1 VSRDCDK
8 NTGIPVLVK
17 ERDAQLRLARITL
30 HFLLLACLAVATQ
43 RPAHA
48 ETFHRIVSL
57 NVCAD
62 QYLLA
67 LADPSQIAALTI
79 FAQDRSISFLAD
91 KAGAFMTVPSAAEAI
106 IKLDP
111 DLIIGSR
118 FRDTDTKAMLRR
130 LGYKV
135 VEIKRAN
142 SAPEMIE
149 QTRRVGKLLGKPERA
164 RELIG
169 EIEKAASAPPLRGD
183 APSALVYQ
191 RRGYVS
197 GSKSI
202 ISHVM
207 RYAGLRNEAEKL
219 GRSSISRISLEEL
232 AVARP
237 DFLIL
242 DTEAL
247 GKGDIG
253 SEVLH
258 HPVLDRLFRKEQ
270 VIRMPSSLTVCGGPS
285 FPAAVDFLRHAVS
298 RIRTKGG

>member
-1 VSRDCDK
+1 MRL
-8 NTGIPVLVK
+8 NRFTFHVL
-17 ERDAQLRLARITL
+17 
-30 HFLLLACLAVATQ
+30 FLACLTTVTQ
-43 RPAHA
+43 RPAQA
-48 ETFHRIVSL
+48 ETYQRIVSL
-57 NVCAD
+57 NLCAD

-67 LADPSQIAALTI
+67 LADPSRIAALTT
-79 FAQDRSISFLAD
+79 FAQDPGISFLAD
-91 KAGAFMTVPSAAEAI
+91 RAEAYPTVPSAAEAI

-111 DLIIGSR
+111 DLIVGSR
-118 FRDTDTKAMLRR
+118 FRDTDTKTMLRR

-135 VEIKRAN
+135 VEIERTNTAQ
-142 SAPEMIE
+142 EMAE
-149 QTRRVGKLLGKPERA
+149 QTRRMGDILGSPARA

-169 EIEKAASAPPLRGD
+169 QIEKAASAAPLPGD

-191 RRGYVS
+191 RKGYIS

-232 AVARP
+232 AVTRP

-258 HPVLDRLFRKEQ
+258 HPVLKRLFRKEQ
-270 VIRMPSSLTVCGGPS
+270 VIRMPSALTVCGGPS
-285 FPAAVDFLRHAVS
+285 FPAAVEFLRHAIS
-298 RIRTKGG
+298 RVRAIDG